1 MFLVHFTDAQLVLA
15 FHHTWTHLL
24 DLLATLLRK
33 AGAVSLPLITS
44 ALAKHW
50 EAVIGK
56 KSLA

>member
-1 MFLVHFTDAQLVLA
+1 MFLPNFPDAQLVLA
-15 FHHTWTHLL
+15 FHRTWTHLF

-56 KSLA
+56 KILA